1 MTIAVTNLPGNLS
14 SVEKTAHNLSN
25 NLSRAQIN
33 RVNRK
38 DKAELA
44 KGMRSGVKGLQQHT
58 EIYLDSLKEEGEV
71 HPALL
76 TRGEVIKKVTQ
87 FSLDKAK
94 TGTDA
99 EAIGAL
105 HAAIN
110 IVNEVATGSLTGA
123 LGKMAYEGLK
133 QQQYGFFAAI
143 KGEDG
148 KPVTPDKE
156 LDRLDTERQKGYQEA
171 AIAGLRVIAEAVG
184 EKAAVKMLD
193 EMEPDWAL
201 AAIAHTYNKK

>member
-1 MTIAVTNLPGNLS
+1 MTTAIKALPKNLS
-14 SVEKTAHNLSN
+14 AVEKIAHEAGEKLFH
-25 NLSRAQIN
+25 LQIR
-33 RVNRK
+33 RVDRK
-38 DKAELA
+38 DKNQLA
-44 KGMRSGVKGLQQHT
+44 KELSAGVKGLQQHT

-105 HAAIN
+105 HAAFN
-110 IVNEVATGSLTGA
+110 IVNEVATGYFTDA
-123 LGKMAYEGLK
+123 LSKIALK
-133 QQQYGFFAAI
+133 ALNQQQAGFFAAI

-148 KPVTPDKE
+148 KIVEPDPERKQ
-156 LDRLDTERQKGYQEA
+156 LNTERKNGYQEA
-171 AIAGLRVIAEAVG
+171 AIAGLRVIAEAGG
-184 EKAAVKMLD
+184 EKAALRMLD

-201 AAIAHTYNKK
+201 LSIYQTYNQK